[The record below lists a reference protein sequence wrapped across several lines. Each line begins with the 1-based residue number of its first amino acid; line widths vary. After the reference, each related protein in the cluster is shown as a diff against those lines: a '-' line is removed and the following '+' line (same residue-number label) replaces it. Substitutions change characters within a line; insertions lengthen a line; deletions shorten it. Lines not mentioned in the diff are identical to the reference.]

1 MRSVLV
7 SSILAAS
14 LLGCGISSTPPV
26 RGPVDFAVPV
36 IQPPDAASVT
46 TPQLLLVSPAILQ
59 RGTVP
64 KITVTG
70 NAQAA
75 LDMQQFGSWDFGTC
89 NVQSLTYTP
98 IAGDATHCV
107 LEPNVSINNNI
118 GAKCDLTLTLR
129 NGGGVLKLPAAF
141 TVVP

>member
-1 MRSVLV
+1 MRSVLA
-7 SSILAAS
+7 SFIIAAS

-26 RGPVDFAVPV
+26 GGPADFAVPV
-36 IQPPDAASVT
+36 NPPPDAASVV
-46 TPQLLLVSPAILQ
+46 PKLLSVSPATLQ

-89 NVQSLTYTP
+89 NIPALTYTP
-98 IAGDATHCV
+98 VDASRCT
-107 LEPNVSINNNI
+107 LEPNVSNNNTI

-129 NGGGVLKLPAAF
+129 NGGGVLKLPGAF
-141 TVVP
+141 TIVP